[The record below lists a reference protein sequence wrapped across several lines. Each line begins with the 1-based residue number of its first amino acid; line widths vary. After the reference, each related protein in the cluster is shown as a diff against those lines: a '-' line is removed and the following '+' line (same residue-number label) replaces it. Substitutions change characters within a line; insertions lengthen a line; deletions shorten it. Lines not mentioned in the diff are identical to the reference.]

1 MLFGASTEKT
11 SQVID
16 DDTPTGGTAAQ
27 GGAPDAGATGDSG
40 PDKPKRPGH
49 GRMVRRRTLVPPR
62 SRCRT
67 PVCTAAMPAPN
78 ARRGRSTC
86 FRIRRLLVRI
96 VGMAP
101 LSATVYEQER
111 LRCNLCGESSRP
123 GPEGVGSE
131 KYDETAAAM
140 IGTVKYGAGLPFNRL
155 ERLQA
160 GMGVPLPAATQWE
173 IVERAADRL
182 KPVHR

>member
-1 MLFGASTEKT
+1 VSHPCLH
-11 SQVID
+11 
-16 DDTPTGGTAAQ
+16 GG
-27 GGAPDAGATGDSG
+27 DAC
-40 PDKPKRPGH
+40 PE
-49 GRMVRRRTLVPPR
+49 
-62 SRCRT
+62 C
-67 PVCTAAMPAPN
+67 
-78 ARRGRSTC
+78 RRGRSTC
-86 FRIRRLLVRI
+86 FRIRRCSCASWAL
-96 VGMAP
+96 AP

-111 LRCNLCGESSRP
+111 LRCNLCGEVFNGP
-123 GPEGVGSE
+123 GPRGVGSE

-182 KPVHR
+182 KPVHGELVNQGAPGGPSCTMTIRRPRFSN